1 MKLEKE
7 IKPERREK
15 TRKYINAQKQL
26 KTRQIRKEDSHN
38 MAIKV
43 MPIFQT
49 LISILIFAG
58 TS

>member
-15 TRKYINAQKQL
+15 TRKYVNAQKQL
-26 KTRQIRKEDSHN
+26 KTRQIRREDSHN

-43 MPIFQT
+43 I
-49 LISILIFAG
+49 
-58 TS
+58 